1 MLFGTRDFGL
11 KFDNEGSALMVIR
24 KGILTPVSLLVALSI
39 ALTFMV
45 NPVAD
50 AASKKT
56 LKLLWS
62 DEFNGKKGSQPSAK
76 TWTREIG
83 GGGWGN
89 SERQF
94 YTDKAANA
102 SMDGAGRLV
111 ITANRISNEYG
122 DLIGDVPGTE
132 DILNRCSECQF
143 TSARM
148 KTARNLSFQ
157 YGRIEARIKM
167 PQGVGTWP
175 AFWMLGGD
183 LLDGVPWP
191 ECGEIDIMEFRGD
204 IPDRSTS
211 AIHGPTTPPGSGLG
225 AAFLSYDSLSN
236 GYHTYAIEWK
246 KNSLTFIVDGR
257 VTGTY
262 SSADTG
268 SRGWVYNQKFF
279 MILNLAMGGTYAGE
293 YIDPMVNQA
302 QLHVDYIRFYSV
314 NGVGK
319 VFKG

>member
-1 MLFGTRDFGL
+1 MATRKVILAPTSLF
-11 KFDNEGSALMVIR
+11 
-24 KGILTPVSLLVALSI
+24 VAVSI

-45 NPVAD
+45 NPAAD
-50 AASKKT
+50 AATKKT

-62 DEFNGKKGSQPSAK
+62 DEFNGKKGTLPSSK

-279 MILNLAMGGTYAGE
+279 LILNLAMGGTYAGE

-302 QLHVDYIRFYSV
+302 QLHVDYIRFYSI

>member
-1 MLFGTRDFGL
+1 MAAKKALLAPTSLF
-11 KFDNEGSALMVIR
+11 
-24 KGILTPVSLLVALSI
+24 VALSI
-39 ALTFMV
+39 ALNSAV
-45 NPVAD
+45 SPVAD
-50 AASKKT
+50 AAPKKT

-62 DEFNGKKGSQPSAK
+62 DEFNGKKGSLPSSK
-76 TWTREIG
+76 TWAREIG

-89 SERQF
+89 SERQY

-122 DLIGDVPGTE
+122 EQVGVVPGTE

-148 KTARNLSFQ
+148 KTARKIGFM
-157 YGRIEARIKM
+157 YGRVEARIKM

-183 LLDGVPWP
+183 SIDGVPWP

-211 AIHGPTTPPGSGLG
+211 AIHGPTTPKGSGLG
-225 AAFLSYDSLSN
+225 AAFMNYDSLSTDF
-236 GYHTYAIEWK
+236 HTYAIEWK
-246 KNSLTFIVDGR
+246 KNSITFIVDGR
-257 VTGTY
+257 VTGTF

-268 SRGWVYNQKFF
+268 TRGWVYNQEFF
-279 MILNLAMGGTYAGE
+279 LILNLAMGGTYAGE
-293 YIDPMVNQA
+293 YIDPTLNQA
-302 QLHVDYIRFYSV
+302 QVSFDYIRFYSI

-319 VFKG
+319 VIKG

>member
-1 MLFGTRDFGL
+1 
-11 KFDNEGSALMVIR
+11 
-24 KGILTPVSLLVALSI
+24 
-39 ALTFMV
+39 
-45 NPVAD
+45 
-50 AASKKT
+50 

-62 DEFNGKKGSQPSAK
+62 DEFNGKKGSLPSAK
-76 TWTREIG
+76 TWSREIG
-83 GGGWGN
+83 GGSWGN
-89 SERQF
+89 SERQY

-111 ITANRISNEYG
+111 ITANRISNEYSEQVG
-122 DLIGDVPGTE
+122 EVPGTE

-148 KTARNLSFQ
+148 KTARNVGFM
-157 YGRIEARIKM
+157 YGRIEARMKL

-204 IPDRSTS
+204 ISDQSTS
-211 AIHGPTTPPGSGLG
+211 AIHGPTTPKGSGLG
-225 AAFLSYDSLSN
+225 TRFLSVAPLSDDF
-236 GYHTYAIEWK
+236 HTFAIEWK

-257 VTGTY
+257 VTGTF
-262 SSADTG
+262 SSKDTG

-279 MILNLAMGGTYAGE
+279 LILNLAMGGTYAGE
-293 YIDPMVNQA
+293 YIDPTLNQA
-302 QLHVDYIRFYSV
+302 QLNIDYIRFYSV

-319 VFKG
+319 VIKG

>member
-1 MLFGTRDFGL
+1 MAKNKAVL
-11 KFDNEGSALMVIR
+11 A
-24 KGILTPVSLLVALSI
+24 PASLLVALSVT
-39 ALTFMV
+39 LSLLV

-50 AASKKT
+50 AATKKS

-62 DEFNGKKGSQPSAK
+62 DEFNGKKGSLPSSKVWSA
-76 TWTREIG
+76 EIG

-89 SERQF
+89 SERQY
-94 YTDKAANA
+94 YTNKSSNA
-102 SMDGAGRLV
+102 SMDGSGRLV
-111 ITANRISNEYG
+111 ITADRISNEYAEQVG
-122 DLIGDVPGTE
+122 EVPGTE

-143 TSARM
+143 TSARL
-148 KTARNLSFQ
+148 KTARKLSFQ
-157 YGRIEARIKM
+157 YGRIEARMKL

-204 IPDRSTS
+204 ISDQSTS
-211 AIHGPTTPPGSGLG
+211 AIHGPTTPQGSGLG
-225 AAFLSYDSLSN
+225 TRFLSFAPLSDD
-236 GYHTYAIEWK
+236 YHTFAIEWK
-246 KNSLTFIVDGR
+246 KNSLSFIVDGR
-257 VTGTY
+257 VTGTF

-279 MILNLAMGGTYAGE
+279 LILNLAMGGTYAGE
-293 YIDPMVNQA
+293 FIDPTLNQA
-302 QLHVDYIRFYSV
+302 QLSVDYIRFYSV

>member
-1 MLFGTRDFGL
+1 MAMRKVLLAPTSLF
-11 KFDNEGSALMVIR
+11 
-24 KGILTPVSLLVALSI
+24 VALSI

-50 AASKKT
+50 AATKKT

-62 DEFNGKKGSQPSAK
+62 DEFNGKKGSLPSSK
-76 TWTREIG
+76 TWSREIG

-279 MILNLAMGGTYAGE
+279 LILNLAMGGTYAGE

-302 QLHVDYIRFYSV
+302 QLHVDYIRLYSI

>member
-1 MLFGTRDFGL
+1 MATRKVLLAPTSLF
-11 KFDNEGSALMVIR
+11 
-24 KGILTPVSLLVALSI
+24 VALSI

-50 AASKKT
+50 AATKKT

-62 DEFNGKKGSQPSAK
+62 DEFNGKKGSLPSSK
-76 TWTREIG
+76 TWSREMG

-89 SERQF
+89 SERQY

-102 SMDGAGRLV
+102 SMDGVGRLV
-111 ITANRISNEYG
+111 ITANRISNEYAEQ
-122 DLIGDVPGTE
+122 IGEVPGTE

-204 IPDRSTS
+204 IPDRTTS
-211 AIHGPTTPPGSGLG
+211 AIHGPTTPKGSGLG

-236 GYHTYAIEWK
+236 SYHTYAIEWK
-246 KNSLTFIVDGR
+246 KNSITFIVDGR
-257 VTGTY
+257 VTGTF
-262 SSADTG
+262 SSEDTG
-268 SRGWVYNQKFF
+268 TRGWVYNQKFF
-279 MILNLAMGGTYAGE
+279 LILNLAMGGTYAGE

>member
-1 MLFGTRDFGL
+1 MRSKWLSPVRVLVAVSIGL
-11 KFDNEGSALMVIR
+11 
-24 KGILTPVSLLVALSI
+24 SLL
-39 ALTFMV
+39 V

-50 AASKKT
+50 AAPKK

-62 DEFNGKKGSQPSAK
+62 DEFNGKKGVGPSTKVWSA
-76 TWTREIG
+76 EIG

-111 ITANRISNEYG
+111 ITANRISNDYAEQVG
-122 DLIGDVPGTE
+122 EVPGTE

-143 TSARM
+143 TSARL
-148 KTARNLSFQ
+148 KTARKLSFQ

-167 PQGVGTWP
+167 PEGIGTWP

-204 IPDRSTS
+204 IPDQSTS
-211 AIHGPTTPPGSGLG
+211 AIHGPTTPQGSGLG
-225 AAFLSYDSLSN
+225 ARFLSGPPLSE
-236 GYHTYAIEWK
+236 GFHTYALEWK
-246 KNSLTFIVDGR
+246 KNSLSFLVDGR
-257 VTGTY
+257 VTGTF
-262 SSADTG
+262 SAADTG

-279 MILNLAMGGTYAGE
+279 LILNLAMGGTYAGE
-293 YIDPMVNQA
+293 YIDPAINQA
-302 QLHVDYIRFYSV
+302 QLSVDYIRFYSV

>member
-1 MLFGTRDFGL
+1 MRAGWLIQTSGL
-11 KFDNEGSALMVIR
+11 MAVA
-24 KGILTPVSLLVALSI
+24 VALSL
-39 ALTFMV
+39 AV

-50 AASKKT
+50 AAPKKS

-62 DEFNGKKGSQPSAK
+62 DEFNGKKGVRPSSKVWSA
-76 TWTREIG
+76 EIG

-94 YTDKAANA
+94 YTDKSANA

-122 DLIGDVPGTE
+122 DLIGDAPGTE

-143 TSARM
+143 TSARL
-148 KTARNLSFQ
+148 KTARKIGFM
-157 YGRIEARIKM
+157 YGRMEARIKM
-167 PQGVGTWP
+167 PQGVGAWP

-204 IPDRSTS
+204 FSDRSTS
-211 AIHGPTTPPGSGLG
+211 ALHGPTTPKGSGLG
-225 AAFLSYDSLSN
+225 AAFLNATPLSD

-246 KNSLTFIVDGR
+246 KNSITFIVDGR
-257 VTGTY
+257 ATGTY

-268 SRGWVYNQKFF
+268 ARGWVYNQEFF
-279 MILNLAMGGTYAGE
+279 LILNLAMGGTYAGE
-293 YIDPMVNQA
+293 FIDPAVSQA
-302 QLHVDYIRFYSV
+302 QLHVDYIRFYSI

-319 VFKG
+319 VIKH

>member
-1 MLFGTRDFGL
+1 MRA
-11 KFDNEGSALMVIR
+11 KWISPASA
-24 KGILTPVSLLVALSI
+24 LVALAVGLS
-39 ALTFMV
+39 LLV

-50 AASKKT
+50 AAPKK

-62 DEFNGKKGSQPSAK
+62 DEFNGKQGVRPSSKVWSA
-76 TWTREIG
+76 EIG

-111 ITANRISNEYG
+111 ITANRISNQYAEQVG
-122 DLIGDVPGTE
+122 EVPGTE

-143 TSARM
+143 TSARL
-148 KTARNLSFQ
+148 KTARKLSFQ

-167 PQGVGTWP
+167 PEGIGTWP

-204 IPDRSTS
+204 IPDQSTS
-211 AIHGPTTPPGSGLG
+211 AIHGPTTPQGSGLG
-225 AAFLSYDSLSN
+225 ARFLSGPPLSE
-236 GYHTYAIEWK
+236 GFHTYALEWK

-262 SSADTG
+262 SSADTE

-279 MILNLAMGGTYAGE
+279 LILNLAMGGTYAGE
-293 YIDPMVNQA
+293 YIDPALTQA
-302 QLHVDYIRFYSV
+302 QLSVDYIRYYSV

-319 VFKG
+319 VFKN

>member
-1 MLFGTRDFGL
+1 MA
-11 KFDNEGSALMVIR
+11 KR
-24 KGILTPVSLLVALSI
+24 KVLLASTSLLVALSF
-39 ALTFMV
+39 ALTSAV
-45 NPVAD
+45 SPVAD
-50 AASKKT
+50 AAPKKT

-62 DEFNGKKGSQPSAK
+62 DEFNGKKGSLPSPK
-76 TWTREIG
+76 TWSREIG

-89 SERQF
+89 SERQY

-102 SMDGAGRLV
+102 SMDGAGRLI
-111 ITANRISNEYG
+111 ITANRISNEYTEQVG
-122 DLIGDVPGTE
+122 EVPGTE

-148 KTARNLSFQ
+148 KTARKIGFM
-157 YGRIEARIKM
+157 YGRVEARIKM

-183 LLDGVPWP
+183 LIDGVPWP

-211 AIHGPTTPPGSGLG
+211 AIHGPTTPKGAGLG
-225 AAFLSYDSLSN
+225 AAFMSYDSLSN
-236 GYHTYAIEWK
+236 GFHTYAIEWK
-246 KNSLTFIVDGR
+246 KNSITFIVDGR

-279 MILNLAMGGTYAGE
+279 LILNLAMGGTYAGE
-293 YIDPMVNQA
+293 YIDPMLNQA
-302 QLHVDYIRFYSV
+302 QLSVDYIRFYSI

-319 VFKG
+319 VIKG

>member
-1 MLFGTRDFGL
+1 VAKNKAVL
-11 KFDNEGSALMVIR
+11 A
-24 KGILTPVSLLVALSI
+24 PASLLVALSV
-39 ALTFMV
+39 ALSLLV

-50 AASKKT
+50 AATKKS

-62 DEFNGKKGSQPSAK
+62 DEFNGKKGSLPSSKVWSA
-76 TWTREIG
+76 EIG

-89 SERQF
+89 SERQY
-94 YTDKAANA
+94 YTNKSSNA
-102 SMDGAGRLV
+102 SMDGSGRLV
-111 ITANRISNEYG
+111 ITADRISNEYAEQVG
-122 DLIGDVPGTE
+122 EVPGTE

-143 TSARM
+143 TSARL
-148 KTARNLSFQ
+148 KTARKLSFQ
-157 YGRIEARIKM
+157 YGRIEARMKL

-204 IPDRSTS
+204 ISDQSTS
-211 AIHGPTTPPGSGLG
+211 AIHGPTTPQGSGLG
-225 AAFLSYDSLSN
+225 TRFLSFAPLSDD
-236 GYHTYAIEWK
+236 YHTFAIEWK
-246 KNSLTFIVDGR
+246 KNSLSFIVDGR
-257 VTGTY
+257 VTGTF

-279 MILNLAMGGTYAGE
+279 LILNLAMGGTYAGE
-293 YIDPMVNQA
+293 FIDPTLNQA
-302 QLHVDYIRFYSV
+302 QLSVDYIRFYSV

>member
-1 MLFGTRDFGL
+1 MAKR
-11 KFDNEGSALMVIR
+11 KAL
-24 KGILTPVSLLVALSI
+24 LAPTSLLVALSI
-39 ALTFMV
+39 ALTSV
-45 NPVAD
+45 VSPVAD

-62 DEFNGKKGSQPSAK
+62 DEFNGKKGSLPSPK
-76 TWTREIG
+76 TWSREIG

-89 SERQF
+89 SERQY

-102 SMDGAGRLV
+102 SMDGSGRLV
-111 ITANRISNEYG
+111 ITANRISNEYSEQVG
-122 DLIGDVPGTE
+122 EVAGTE

-148 KTARNLSFQ
+148 KTARNIGFM

-167 PQGVGTWP
+167 PQGIGTWP

-204 IPDRSTS
+204 IPDRTTS
-211 AIHGPTTPPGSGLG
+211 ALHGPTTPPGSGLG
-225 AAFLSYDSLSN
+225 AAFMSYDSLSN
-236 GYHTYAIEWK
+236 GFHTYAIEWK
-246 KNSLTFIVDGR
+246 KNSITFIVDGR

-268 SRGWVYNQKFF
+268 SRGWVYNQEFF
-279 MILNLAMGGTYAGE
+279 LILNLAMGGTYAGE
-293 YIDPMVNQA
+293 DIDPMLNQA
-302 QLHVDYIRFYSV
+302 QLYVDYIRYYSI

-319 VFKG
+319 VIKG

>member
-1 MLFGTRDFGL
+1 MRS
-11 KFDNEGSALMVIR
+11 KWISPASA
-24 KGILTPVSLLVALSI
+24 LVAL
-39 ALTFMV
+39 ALGLSLSV

-50 AASKKT
+50 AAPKK

-62 DEFNGKKGSQPSAK
+62 DEFNGQKGVRPSSKMWSA
-76 TWTREIG
+76 EIG

-111 ITANRISNEYG
+111 ITANRISNQYAEQVG
-122 DLIGDVPGTE
+122 EVPGTE

-143 TSARM
+143 TSARL
-148 KTARNLSFQ
+148 KTARKLSFQ

-167 PQGVGTWP
+167 PVGIGTWP

-204 IPDRSTS
+204 IPDQSTS
-211 AIHGPTTPPGSGLG
+211 AIHGPTTPQGSGLG
-225 AAFLSYDSLSN
+225 ARFLSGPPLSD
-236 GYHTYAIEWK
+236 GYHTYAIDWK
-246 KNSLTFIVDGR
+246 KNSLTFLVDGR

-279 MILNLAMGGTYAGE
+279 LILNLAMGGTYAGE
-293 YIDPMVNQA
+293 LIDPTLNQA
-302 QLHVDYIRFYSV
+302 QLSVDYIRFYSV

-319 VFKG
+319 VFRN

>member
-1 MLFGTRDFGL
+1 MANKRFILAPASALLSVCIGL
-11 KFDNEGSALMVIR
+11 SLMVI
-24 KGILTPVSLLVALSI
+24 PA
-39 ALTFMV
+39 
-45 NPVAD
+45 AD
-50 AASKKT
+50 AAPKKT

-62 DEFNGKKGSQPSAK
+62 DEFNGKKGSAPSAK
-76 TWTREIG
+76 NWSREIG

-89 SERQF
+89 SERQY
-94 YTDKAANA
+94 YTDKASNA

-111 ITANRISNEYG
+111 ITAKRISNEYAEQVSE
-122 DLIGDVPGTE
+122 DPGTE

-148 KTARNLSFQ
+148 KSARKVSFQ
-157 YGRIEARIKM
+157 YGRIEVRMKL

-204 IPDRSTS
+204 IPDQTTS
-211 AIHGPTTPPGSGLG
+211 AIHGPTTPQGSGLG
-225 AAFLSYDSLSN
+225 ARYLSVTPLSDD
-236 GYHTYAIEWK
+236 YHTYAIEWK
-246 KNSLTFIVDGR
+246 KNSIDFIVDGR

-262 SSADTG
+262 TSRDTG

-279 MILNLAMGGTYAGE
+279 LILNLAMGGTYAGE
-293 YIDPMVNQA
+293 YIDPTLNQA
-302 QLHVDYIRFYSV
+302 ELKVDYIRFYSV
-314 NGVGK
+314 NGIGK
-319 VFKG
+319 VFKS

>member
-1 MLFGTRDFGL
+1 MATKKIVLAPASLF
-11 KFDNEGSALMVIR
+11 
-24 KGILTPVSLLVALSI
+24 VALSI

-45 NPVAD
+45 NPAAD
-50 AASKKT
+50 AATKKT

-62 DEFNGKKGSQPSAK
+62 DEFNGKKGTLPSSK
-76 TWTREIG
+76 TWSREIG

-89 SERQF
+89 SERQY

-102 SMDGAGRLV
+102 AMDGAGRLV

-122 DLIGDVPGTE
+122 DQIGEVPGTE

-157 YGRIEARIKM
+157 YGRIEARMKL
-167 PQGVGTWP
+167 PQGIGTWP

-191 ECGEIDIMEFRGD
+191 ECGEIDIMEYRGD
-204 IPDRSTS
+204 MSDQTTS

-225 AAFLSYDSLSN
+225 TRYLNMTPLYD
-236 GYHTYAIEWK
+236 GFHTYAIEWR
-246 KNSLTFIVDGR
+246 KNSIDFIVDGR
-257 VTGTY
+257 VNESF

-268 SRGWVYNQKFF
+268 TRGWVYNQKFF
-279 MILNLAMGGTYAGE
+279 LILNLAMGGTYAGE
-293 YIDPMVNQA
+293 FIDPTLNQA
-302 QLHVDYIRFYSV
+302 QLSVDYIRFYSI

-319 VFKG
+319 VFKS

>member
-1 MLFGTRDFGL
+1 MITKKVILAPTSLF
-11 KFDNEGSALMVIR
+11 
-24 KGILTPVSLLVALSI
+24 VALAV
-39 ALTFMV
+39 ALTLMV
-45 NPVAD
+45 NPAAD
-50 AASKKT
+50 AATKKT

-62 DEFNGKKGSQPSAK
+62 DEFNGKKGTLPSSK

-102 SMDGAGRLV
+102 SLDGAGRLV

-122 DLIGDVPGTE
+122 DLIGEVPGTE

-148 KTARNLSFQ
+148 KTARKLSFQ

-257 VTGTY
+257 VTGTF

-268 SRGWVYNQKFF
+268 TRGWVYNQKFF
-279 MILNLAMGGTYAGE
+279 LILNLAMGGTYAGE
-293 YIDPMVNQA
+293 YIDPMLNQA

-319 VFKG
+319 VFRG

>member
-1 MLFGTRDFGL
+1 MRS
-11 KFDNEGSALMVIR
+11 KWISPASA
-24 KGILTPVSLLVALSI
+24 LVAL
-39 ALTFMV
+39 ALGLSLSV

-50 AASKKT
+50 AAPKK

-62 DEFNGKKGSQPSAK
+62 DEFNGQKGVRPSSKVWSA
-76 TWTREIG
+76 EIG

-102 SMDGAGRLV
+102 SMDGSGRLV
-111 ITANRISNEYG
+111 ITANRISNQYAEQVG
-122 DLIGDVPGTE
+122 EVPGTE

-143 TSARM
+143 TSARL
-148 KTARNLSFQ
+148 KTARKLSFQ

-167 PQGVGTWP
+167 PVGIGTWP

-204 IPDRSTS
+204 IPDQSTS
-211 AIHGPTTPPGSGLG
+211 AIHGPTTPQGSGLG
-225 AAFLSYDSLSN
+225 ARFLSGPPLSD
-236 GYHTYAIEWK
+236 GYHTYAIDWK

-279 MILNLAMGGTYAGE
+279 LILNLAMGGTYAGE
-293 YIDPMVNQA
+293 FIDPTLNQA
-302 QLHVDYIRFYSV
+302 QLSVDYIRFYSV
-314 NGVGK
+314 NGVGN
-319 VFKG
+319 VFRN

>member
-1 MLFGTRDFGL
+1 MLLAPT
-11 KFDNEGSALMVIR
+11 
-24 KGILTPVSLLVALSI
+24 SLFVVLSI
-39 ALTFMV
+39 ALTFAI

-62 DEFNGKKGSQPSAK
+62 DEFNGKKGSLPSSK
-76 TWTREIG
+76 TWSREIG

-89 SERQF
+89 SERQY

-102 SMDGAGRLV
+102 SMDGSGRLV
-111 ITANRISNEYG
+111 ITANRISNEYAEQVG
-122 DLIGDVPGTE
+122 EVPGTE

-157 YGRIEARIKM
+157 YGRVEARIKM

-204 IPDRSTS
+204 IPDRTTS

-246 KNSLTFIVDGR
+246 KNSISFIVDGR

-268 SRGWVYNQKFF
+268 ARGWVYNQKFF
-279 MILNLAMGGTYAGE
+279 LILNLAMGGTYAGE
-293 YIDPMVNQA
+293 YIDPTLNQA
-302 QLHVDYIRFYSV
+302 ELRLDYIRFYSI

-319 VFKG
+319 VFRN

>member
-1 MLFGTRDFGL
+1 MAKR
-11 KFDNEGSALMVIR
+11 KAL
-24 KGILTPVSLLVALSI
+24 LAPTSLLVALSI
-39 ALTFMV
+39 ALTSAV
-45 NPVAD
+45 SPVAD

-62 DEFNGKKGSQPSAK
+62 DEFNGKKGSLPSPK
-76 TWTREIG
+76 TWSREIG

-89 SERQF
+89 SERQY

-102 SMDGAGRLV
+102 SMDGSGRLV
-111 ITANRISNEYG
+111 ITANRISNEYAEQ
-122 DLIGDVPGTE
+122 IGEVPGTE

-148 KTARNLSFQ
+148 KTARNIGFM

-167 PQGVGTWP
+167 PQGIGTWP

-204 IPDRSTS
+204 IPDRTTS
-211 AIHGPTTPPGSGLG
+211 ALHGPTTPPGSGLS
-225 AAFLSYDSLSN
+225 AAFMSYDSLSN
-236 GYHTYAIEWK
+236 GFHTYAIEWK
-246 KNSLTFIVDGR
+246 KNSITFIVDGR

-268 SRGWVYNQKFF
+268 SRGWVYNQEFF
-279 MILNLAMGGTYAGE
+279 LILNLAMGGTYAGE
-293 YIDPMVNQA
+293 DIDPMLNQA
-302 QLHVDYIRFYSV
+302 QLYVDYIRYYSI

-319 VFKG
+319 VIKG

>member
-1 MLFGTRDFGL
+1 MKSFIWGSTRVIVCIAVVA
-11 KFDNEGSALMVIR
+11 SLMMA
-24 KGILTPVSLLVALSI
+24 PPSQ
-39 ALTFMV
+39 
-45 NPVAD
+45 
-50 AASKKT
+50 AAPKKS

-62 DEFNGKKGSQPSAK
+62 EEFNGKKGVRPSSKVWAA
-76 TWTREIG
+76 EIG

-89 SERQF
+89 SERQY

-102 SMDGAGRLV
+102 SMDGSGKLV
-111 ITANRISNEYG
+111 ITAQRISNEYTEQVG
-122 DLIGDVPGTE
+122 TVPGTE

-143 TSARM
+143 TSARL
-148 KTARNLSFQ
+148 KTARKVGFM
-157 YGRIEARIKM
+157 YGRMEARIKM

-211 AIHGPTTPPGSGLG
+211 ALHGPTTPQGSGLG
-225 AAFLSYDSLSN
+225 AAFLSYAPLSD

-246 KNSLTFIVDGR
+246 KNSITFIVDGR

-262 SSADTG
+262 SAADTG
-268 SRGWVYNQKFF
+268 KRGWVYNQEFF
-279 MILNLAMGGTYAGE
+279 LILNLAMGGTYAGE
-293 YIDPMVNQA
+293 YIDPALNQA
-302 QLHVDYIRFYSV
+302 QLYVDYIRYYSI

-319 VFKG
+319 VIKN

>member
-1 MLFGTRDFGL
+1 MATRKVILAPTSLF
-11 KFDNEGSALMVIR
+11 
-24 KGILTPVSLLVALSI
+24 VAVSI

-45 NPVAD
+45 NPAAD
-50 AASKKT
+50 AATKKT

-62 DEFNGKKGSQPSAK
+62 DEFNGKKGTLPSTK

-268 SRGWVYNQKFF
+268 TRGWVYNQKFF
-279 MILNLAMGGTYAGE
+279 LILNLAMGGTYAGE
-293 YIDPMVNQA
+293 YIDPMLNQA

-319 VFKG
+319 VFRG

>member
-1 MLFGTRDFGL
+1 MATRKVL
-11 KFDNEGSALMVIR
+11 LAP
-24 KGILTPVSLLVALSI
+24 TSLLVALSI

-45 NPVAD
+45 NPAAD
-50 AASKKT
+50 AATKKT

-62 DEFNGKKGSQPSAK
+62 DEFNGKKGTLPSSK
-76 TWTREIG
+76 TWSREIG

-211 AIHGPTTPPGSGLG
+211 AIHGPTTPQGSGLG

-246 KNSLTFIVDGR
+246 KNSITFIVDGR

-279 MILNLAMGGTYAGE
+279 LILNLAMGGTYAGE

-319 VFKG
+319 VFRG

>member
-1 MLFGTRDFGL
+1 MRAKWFAPTGVLVAISVSL
-11 KFDNEGSALMVIR
+11 
-24 KGILTPVSLLVALSI
+24 SLLV
-39 ALTFMV
+39 
-45 NPVAD
+45 NPAAD
-50 AASKKT
+50 AAPKK

-62 DEFNGKKGSQPSAK
+62 DEFNGKKGVRPSAK
-76 TWTREIG
+76 VWSAEIG

-89 SERQF
+89 SERQY

-111 ITANRISNEYG
+111 ITANRISNEYAEQ
-122 DLIGDVPGTE
+122 IGEVPGTE

-204 IPDRSTS
+204 IPDRTTS
-211 AIHGPTTPPGSGLG
+211 AIHGPTTPQGSGLG

-246 KNSLTFIVDGR
+246 KNSITFIVDGR

-268 SRGWVYNQKFF
+268 TRGWVYNQKFF
-279 MILNLAMGGTYAGE
+279 LILNLAMGGTYAGE